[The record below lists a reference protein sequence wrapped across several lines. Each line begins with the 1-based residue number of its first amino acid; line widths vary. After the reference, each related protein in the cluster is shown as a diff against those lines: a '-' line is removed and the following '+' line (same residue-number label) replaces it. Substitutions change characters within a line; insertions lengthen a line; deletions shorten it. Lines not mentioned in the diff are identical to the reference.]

1 MRTPIVEIPK
11 AIVQEVLGQF
21 YYELHGLALIVGRK
35 KFYRKKQSLTEQACL
50 FWKLGL
56 ITRED
61 WQSAMD
67 EMWKQE
73 SEWEKR

>member
-1 MRTPIVEIPK
+1 MRTPVVEIPQ

-35 KFYRKKQSLTEQACL
+35 KFCRKKQSLTEQAFL
-50 FWKLGL
+50 LWKLGL
-56 ITRED
+56 IARED